1 MTRSQPPDTESLAE
15 DRTDLAE
22 DRTVMAVERTFA
34 GWMRTA
40 FGAIGIGIAFHAL
53 FGEFD
58 PPYLAKLIATVFI
71 LLGSVLAVGAE
82 RRACNSFSRL
92 NAHRIDELPQ
102 PRIRWIAFAVATGAL
117 ILALALWLLHAP
129 G

>member
-1 MTRSQPPDTESLAE
+1 
-15 DRTDLAE
+15 
-22 DRTVMAVERTFA
+22 MAVERTFA

-71 LLGSVLAVGAE
+71 LLGA
-82 RRACNSFSRL
+82 
-92 NAHRIDELPQ
+92 
-102 PRIRWIAFAVATGAL
+102 
-117 ILALALWLLHAP
+117 ILAAPPTVEARTLGLLIGVADYNDASGIRDLLGP
-129 G
+129 RNDEKCQDC